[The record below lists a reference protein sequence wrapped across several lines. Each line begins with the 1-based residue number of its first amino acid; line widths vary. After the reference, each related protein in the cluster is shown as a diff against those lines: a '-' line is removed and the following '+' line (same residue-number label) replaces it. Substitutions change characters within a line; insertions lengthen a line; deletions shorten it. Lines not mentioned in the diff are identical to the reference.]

1 MPGELSR
8 VAGCGVKAQPFLG
21 ASEPRILDGSAGS
34 LAQPAQVL
42 HGGSHSCL
50 RGGRTEA
57 QDMIPLSFCLEA
69 VIFRDIQ
76 QLLWWKSG
84 SIPLQLSQSHGN

>member
-1 MPGELSR
+1 M
-8 VAGCGVKAQPFLG
+8 KAQPFPG
-21 ASEPRILDGSAGS
+21 ASEPRIPDGLAGP
-34 LAQPAQVL
+34 LAHQGQVL
-42 HGGSHSCL
+42 HVGSHSCF

-57 QDMIPLSFCLEA
+57 QDVIPLSFCLEA

-84 SIPLQLSQSHGN
+84 SIPLRLSQSHSN

>member
-1 MPGELSR
+1 M
-8 VAGCGVKAQPFLG
+8 KAQPFPG
-21 ASEPRILDGSAGS
+21 ASEPRIPDGLAGP
-34 LAQPAQVL
+34 LAHQGQVL
-42 HGGSHSCL
+42 HVGSHSCF

-57 QDMIPLSFCLEA
+57 QDVIPLSFCLEA

-84 SIPLQLSQSHGN
+84 SIPLRLGQSHGN